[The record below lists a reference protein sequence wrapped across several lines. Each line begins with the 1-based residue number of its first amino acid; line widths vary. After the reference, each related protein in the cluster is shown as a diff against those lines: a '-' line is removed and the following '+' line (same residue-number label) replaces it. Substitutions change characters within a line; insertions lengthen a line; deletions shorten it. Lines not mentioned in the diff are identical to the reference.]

1 MLMITRIPLQIN
13 SGVLATYTDV
23 KESID
28 AHVELLLTT
37 PVGSCVSDP
46 NFGFILNNLRF
57 EIFNENEGVVLNA
70 DEDPSELYEKKVSG
84 SSRNVN
90 TFAIELKQLIEHY
103 EPRLEDVLVTMSYVR
118 EHRKIYITV
127 RGTISQ
133 TQTNYSYQTCM
144 RVWH

>member
-1 MLMITRIPLQIN
+1 MITRIPLQIN

-70 DEDPSELYEKKVSG
+70 DEDSSELYEKKVSG

-118 EHRKIYITV
+118 EHRKIYITIKGV
-127 RGTISQ
+127 IIE
-133 TQTNYSYQTCM
+133 TQTNYQYQTSI
-144 RVWH
+144 RIWQ

>member
-1 MLMITRIPLQIN
+1 MNTLIPLKIKA
-13 SGVLATYTDV
+13 GTLATYAYV
-23 KESID
+23 KDSID

-37 PVGSCVSDP
+37 PVGSCISDP

-57 EIFNENEGVVLNA
+57 EIFNENEGVVLN
-70 DEDPSELYEKKVSG
+70 SEEEHSDLYEKKVSG

-90 TFAIELKQLIEHY
+90 TFAIELKQLIERY
-103 EPRLEDVLVTMSYVR
+103 EQRLEDVQVTMSYIR
-118 EHRKIYITV
+118 EHRRIYITV
-127 RGTISQ
+127 RGIISQ

>member
-1 MLMITRIPLQIN
+1 MINRIPLQVN
-13 SGVLATYTDV
+13 AGVFATYTDIND
-23 KESID
+23 SID

-37 PVGSCVSDP
+37 PVGSCISDP

-57 EIFNENEGVVLNA
+57 EIFNENEGVVLNT
-70 DEDPSELYEKKVSG
+70 EDDNSELYEKKLSG

-127 RGTISQ
+127 KGVISE
-133 TQTNYSYQTCM
+133 TQTNYQYQTTIN
-144 RVWH
+144 VWH

>member
-1 MLMITRIPLQIN
+1 MFTRVPLQIKTGAFN
-13 SGVLATYTDV
+13 TYSDV
-23 KESID
+23 KDSID
-28 AHVELLLTT
+28 AHIELLLTT

-46 NFGFILNNLRF
+46 NFGFIFNNLRF

-70 DEDPSELYEKKVSG
+70 DEDASELYEKKVSG

-118 EHRKIYITV
+118 EHRKIYITIKGV
-127 RGTISQ
+127 VTE
-133 TQTNYSYQTCM
+133 TQTNYQYQTTIN
-144 RVWH
+144 VWH

>member
-1 MLMITRIPLQIN
+1 MTHIPLEIKT
-13 SGVLATYTDV
+13 GALVTYTDV

-28 AHVELLLTT
+28 AYVELLLST
-37 PVGSCVSDP
+37 PVGSCISDP

-70 DEDPSELYEKKVSG
+70 EEDHSELYDKKVSG
-84 SSRNVN
+84 SSRNIN

-118 EHRKIYITV
+118 EHRRIYITIKGV
-127 RGTISQ
+127 IVES
-133 TQTNYSYQTCM
+133 QTNYQYQTSI
-144 RVWH
+144 RIWQ

>member
-1 MLMITRIPLQIN
+1 MITRIPLKIN

-23 KESID
+23 QESID

-118 EHRKIYITV
+118 EHRKIYITIKGV
-127 RGTISQ
+127 IIE
-133 TQTNYSYQTCM
+133 TQTNYQYQTSIII
-144 RVWH
+144 WQ

>member
-1 MLMITRIPLQIN
+1 MITRIPLQIKT
-13 SGVLATYTDV
+13 GALATYTDV

-28 AHVELLLTT
+28 AYMELLLTT

-57 EIFNENEGVVLNA
+57 EIFNESEGVVLNA
-70 DEDPSELYEKKVSG
+70 EEERSELYDKKVSG
-84 SSRNVN
+84 SSRNIN

-118 EHRKIYITV
+118 EHRKIYITIKGV
-127 RGTISQ
+127 ITE
-133 TQTNYSYQTCM
+133 TQTNYQYQTSI
-144 RVWH
+144 RIWN

>member
-13 SGVLATYTDV
+13 SVVLATYTDV

-70 DEDPSELYEKKVSG
+70 DEDRSELYEKKVSG

-118 EHRKIYITV
+118 EHRKIYITIKGV
-127 RGTISQ
+127 IIE
-133 TQTNYSYQTCM
+133 TQTNYQYQTSI
-144 RVWH
+144 RIWQ

>member
-1 MLMITRIPLQIN
+1 MITRIPLQIKT
-13 SGVLATYTDV
+13 GALATYTDV

-28 AHVELLLTT
+28 AYMELLLTT

-57 EIFNENEGVVLNA
+57 EIFNESEGVVLNA
-70 DEDPSELYEKKVSG
+70 EEERSELYDKKVSG
-84 SSRNVN
+84 SSRNIN

-118 EHRKIYITV
+118 EHRKIYITIK
-127 RGTISQ
+127 GIITE
-133 TQTNYSYQTCM
+133 TQTNYQYQTSI
-144 RVWH
+144 RIWN

>member
-1 MLMITRIPLQIN
+1 MTHIPLQIKT
-13 SGVLATYTDV
+13 GALVTYTDV

-28 AHVELLLTT
+28 AYVELLLTT
-37 PVGSCVSDP
+37 PVGSCISDP

-70 DEDPSELYEKKVSG
+70 EEDHSELYDKKVSG
-84 SSRNVN
+84 SSRNIN

-133 TQTNYSYQTCM
+133 TQTNYSYQTTM
-144 RVWH
+144 RVWN

>member
-1 MLMITRIPLQIN
+1 MLMITRIPLQIK

-118 EHRKIYITV
+118 EHRKIYITIKGV
-127 RGTISQ
+127 IIE
-133 TQTNYSYQTCM
+133 TQTNYQYQTSI
-144 RVWH
+144 RIWQ

>member
-70 DEDPSELYEKKVSG
+70 DEDRSELYEKKVSG

-118 EHRKIYITV
+118 EHRKIYITIKGV
-127 RGTISQ
+127 IIE
-133 TQTNYSYQTCM
+133 TQTNYQYQTSI
-144 RVWH
+144 RIWQ

>member
-1 MLMITRIPLQIN
+1 MITRIPLQIK
-13 SGVLATYTDV
+13 SGALATYTDV
-23 KESID
+23 KDSID
-28 AHVELLLTT
+28 AYIELLLTT

-46 NFGFILNNLRF
+46 DFGFILNNLRF
-57 EIFNENEGVVLNA
+57 EIFNENEGVVLN
-70 DEDPSELYEKKVSG
+70 SEEYHDDLYDKKISG

-103 EPRLEDVLVTMSYVR
+103 EQRLEDVHVTMSYVR
-118 EHRKIYITV
+118 EHRRIYITV

-133 TQTNYSYQTCM
+133 TQTNYSYQTTM

>member
-1 MLMITRIPLQIN
+1 MITRIPLQIKT
-13 SGVLATYTDV
+13 GVLATYTDV

-28 AHVELLLTT
+28 AYMELLLTT

-57 EIFNENEGVVLNA
+57 EIFNESEGVVLNA
-70 DEDPSELYEKKVSG
+70 EEERSELYDKKVSG
-84 SSRNVN
+84 SSRNIN

-118 EHRKIYITV
+118 EHRKIYITIKGV
-127 RGTISQ
+127 ITE
-133 TQTNYSYQTCM
+133 TQTNYQYQTSI
-144 RVWH
+144 RIWN

>member
-1 MLMITRIPLQIN
+1 MITRIPLQVN
-13 SGVLATYTDV
+13 AGAFSTYTDIND
-23 KESID
+23 SID

-37 PVGSCVSDP
+37 PVGSCISDP
-46 NFGFILNNLRF
+46 NFGFIFNNLRF

-70 DEDPSELYEKKVSG
+70 EDDNSELYEKKVSG

-118 EHRKIYITV
+118 EHRKIYITIKGV
-127 RGTISQ
+127 ISE
-133 TQTNYSYQTCM
+133 TQTNYQYQTTIN
-144 RVWH
+144 VWH

>member
-1 MLMITRIPLQIN
+1 MITRIPLQIKA
-13 SGVLATYTDV
+13 GALVTYTDV

-28 AHVELLLTT
+28 AHMELLLTT
-37 PVGSCVSDP
+37 PVGGCLSDQ

-70 DEDPSELYEKKVSG
+70 EEDHSTLYDKKVSG

-118 EHRKIYITV
+118 EHRRIYVTI
-127 RGTISQ
+127 RGTIAQ
-133 TQTNYSYQTCM
+133 TQTNYSYQTTM
-144 RVWH
+144 RIWH